1 MNELVLDKNNFET
14 EVLHSDMPVLVDFWA
29 PWCGP
34 CQMMGPVISKLALE
48 TGDRY
53 KVGKV
58 NIDENEDL
66 ASEFD
71 VMSIPTI
78 KLFRNGKVIMTN
90 IGAVTKEKLENMIDE
105 SLA

>member
-1 MNELVLDKNNFET
+1 MNELVLDKKNFEA
-14 EVLHSDMPVLVDFWA
+14 EVLHSDIPVLVGFWA

-34 CQMMGPVISKLALE
+34 CQMMGPVISNLARE
-48 TGDRY
+48 AGDKY

-58 NIDENEDL
+58 NIDEDEEL
-66 ASEFD
+66 ASELD

-90 IGAVTKEKLENMIDE
+90 IGVIAQEKLQNMIDE

>member
-1 MNELVLDKNNFET
+1 MNELVLDKNNFEA
-14 EVLHSDMPVLVDFWA
+14 EVLHSDIPVLVDFWA

-34 CQMMGPVISKLALE
+34 CQMMGPVISNLARE
-48 TGDRY
+48 AGDKY

-58 NIDENEDL
+58 NIDEDEEL
-66 ASEFD
+66 ASELD

-90 IGAVTKEKLENMIDE
+90 IGAITQEKLQNMIDE

>member
-1 MNELVLDKNNFET
+1 MNELVLDKNNFEA
-14 EVLHSDMPVLVDFWA
+14 EVLHSDIPVLVDFWA

-34 CQMMGPVISKLALE
+34 CQMMGPVISNLARE
-48 TGDRY
+48 AGDKY

-58 NIDENEDL
+58 NIDEDEEL
-66 ASEFD
+66 ASELD

-90 IGAVTKEKLENMIDE
+90 IGVIAQEKLQNMIDE

>member
-1 MNELVLDKNNFET
+1 MNELVLDKNNFEA

-34 CQMMGPVISKLALE
+34 CQMMGPVISNLARE
-48 TGDRY
+48 AGDKY

-58 NIDENEDL
+58 NIDEDEEL
-66 ASEFD
+66 ASELD

-90 IGAVTKEKLENMIDE
+90 IGVIAQEKLQNMIDE

>member
-1 MNELVLDKNNFET
+1 MNELVLDKNNFEA

-34 CQMMGPVISKLALE
+34 CQMMGPVISNLARE
-48 TGDRY
+48 AGDKY

-58 NIDENEDL
+58 NIDEAEEL

-90 IGAVTKEKLENMIDE
+90 IGVIAQEKLQNMIDE

>member
-1 MNELVLDKNNFET
+1 
-14 EVLHSDMPVLVDFWA
+14 
-29 PWCGP
+29 
-34 CQMMGPVISKLALE
+34 MMGPVISNLARE
-48 TGDRY
+48 AGDKY

-58 NIDENEDL
+58 NIDEDEEL
-66 ASEFD
+66 ASELD

-90 IGAVTKEKLENMIDE
+90 IGVIAQEKLQNMIDE

>member
-1 MNELVLDKNNFET
+1 MNELVLDKNNFEA

-34 CQMMGPVISKLALE
+34 CQMMEPVISNLARE
-48 TGDRY
+48 AGDKY

-58 NIDENEDL
+58 NIDEDEEL
-66 ASEFD
+66 ASELD

-90 IGAVTKEKLENMIDE
+90 IGAITQEKLQNMIDE

>member
-1 MNELVLDKNNFET
+1 MNELVLDKNNFEA

-34 CQMMGPVISKLALE
+34 CQMMGPVISNLARE
-48 TGDRY
+48 AGDKY

-58 NIDENEDL
+58 NIDEAEEL
-66 ASEFD
+66 ASELD

-90 IGAVTKEKLENMIDE
+90 IGAIAQEKLQNMIDE

>member
-34 CQMMGPVISKLALE
+34 CQMMGPVISNLARE
-48 TGDRY
+48 AGDKY

-58 NIDENEDL
+58 NIDEDEEL
-66 ASEFD
+66 ASELD

-90 IGAVTKEKLENMIDE
+90 IGAITQEKLQNMIDE

>member
-34 CQMMGPVISKLALE
+34 CQMMGPVISNLARE
-48 TGDRY
+48 AGDKY

-58 NIDENEDL
+58 NIDEDEEL
-66 ASEFD
+66 ASELD

-90 IGAVTKEKLENMIDE
+90 IGVIAQEKLQNMIDE